1 LAKNLNGLFALSLV
15 AALTFGPSTMVS
27 ATTVPLPGPAEQT
40 GSLSPSGFVSDVATV
55 EVSGDFIWAA
65 TATTRKVFKV
75 NKTTGALDTEFAL
88 PAGSTGTITRSSIDA
103 NYLWLNHTN
112 SAGVTRVK
120 LSDGTSEYFS
130 TGLANNSDIASD
142 GEFVWV
148 TSDGV
153 GAAGKVFKLS
163 ATTCAVLSETTISY
177 PRSVDTDGV
186 NVWISYLDGSGFVRS
201 ITKLNRST
209 GEVLLPGISSGL
221 VDGNLKGIRISGESV
236 FVFNDRTQIF
246 ERSVSD
252 GSLISE
258 VAFVGDNLSA
268 IEVSGGTLWSFSSN
282 NSKGRQYDLVSRTGA
297 NPTYDGEFDHLASG
311 IRNATFDGANLWVA
325 DLGGKLIR
333 RTASSQPL
341 PTTTAAPAPAPAAAA
356 AAPAPAAAAPA
367 AAAPA
372 AKLATTG
379 IGDSMAPLAVS
390 LTLTTLG
397 GALLLWRRS
406 QKRSL
411 KSIS

>member
-1 LAKNLNGLFALSLV
+1 LLRNPTRVFIASLV
-15 AALTFGPSTMVS
+15 AVLTLSSS
-27 ATTVPLPGPAEQT
+27 AMSSAAAVALPGAAEQT
-40 GSLSPSGFVSDVATV
+40 GSLSPSGFVAGVATV
-55 EVSGDFIWAA
+55 ESSGDFIWAA
-65 TATTRKVFKV
+65 TATAQKVFKV

-148 TSDGV
+148 TSTS
-153 GAAGKVFKLS
+153 AGKVFKLS
-163 ATTCAVLSETTISY
+163 AATGAVLSETTISY
-177 PRSVDTDGV
+177 PYSVDTDGV
-186 NVWISYLDGSGFVRS
+186 NVWISYLDGSDFVRS

-221 VDGNLKGIRISGESV
+221 VTGNLKGIRISGDSV
-236 FVFNDRTQIF
+236 FVFADRTQVF

-258 VAFVGDNLSA
+258 ITFLGDNLSA

-297 NPTYDGEFDHLASG
+297 NPTYDGDFDHLGSG
-311 IRNATFDGANLWVA
+311 IRNATFDGLNLWVS
-325 DLGGKLIR
+325 DISGKLIK
-333 RTASSQPL
+333 RTASAQAL
-341 PTTTAAPAPAPAAAA
+341 TDPTTAPAPPAN
-356 AAPAPAAAAPA
+356 
-367 AAAPA
+367 
-372 AKLATTG
+372 LASTG
-379 IGDSMAPLAVS
+379 IDSGAHLALTAS
-390 LTLTTLG
+390 LTLAG
-397 GALLLWRRS
+397 GALLLWRR
-406 QKRSL
+406 KLKKSL
-411 KSIS
+411 GASK

>member
-1 LAKNLNGLFALSLV
+1 MPKNLSGLITLSLV
-15 AALTFGPSTMVS
+15 AAMTFGSSTMAS
-27 ATTVPLPGPAEQT
+27 AATVPLPGTAEQT

-65 TATTRKVFKV
+65 TATAKKVFKV
-75 NKTTGALDTEFAL
+75 NKTTGALGTEFAL
-88 PAGSTGTITRSSIDA
+88 PADSTGTITRSSIDA

-112 SAGVTRVK
+112 SPGVTRVK

-148 TSDGV
+148 TATS
-153 GAAGKVFKLS
+153 AGKVFKLS
-163 ATTCAVLSETTISY
+163 ATTGAVLSETTIPY
-177 PRSVDTDGV
+177 PHSVDTDGV
-186 NVWISYLDGSGFVRS
+186 NVWISYLDGSEFVRS
-201 ITKLNRST
+201 ITKINRST
-209 GEVLLPGISSGL
+209 GEVLLPGIPSGHL
-221 VDGNLKGIRISGESV
+221 TGTLRGIRISGTSV
-236 FVFNDRTQIF
+236 FVFSDRSQIF
-246 ERSVSD
+246 ERSVTD

-258 VAFVGDNLSA
+258 MDFSGDNVSA
-268 IEVSGGTLWSFSSN
+268 IEVSGGTFWSYSSN
-282 NSKGRQYDLVSRTGA
+282 RSQGRQYDLVSRTGA
-297 NPTYDGEFDHLASG
+297 NPTYDGAFNHIGSG

-341 PTTTAAPAPAPAAAA
+341 PAPEDPAA
-356 AAPAPAAAAPA
+356 APAAAAPA

-372 AKLATTG
+372 AAAPAAAAPVAKLATTG
-379 IGDSMAPLAVS
+379 SGDSMAPLAVS